1 MERLRATVR
10 NEDVFHWA
18 GSFLKAALASLPG
31 DAGAGAGPR
40 VVT

>member
-18 GSFLKAALASLPG
+18 GSFLKAALATLPG
-31 DAGAGAGPR
+31 DGQRPDAPLAH
-40 VVT
+40 